1 MQEDE
6 NRLSRSISSNP
17 KPKPEPVVHVTATS
31 QPSIHLQSSDPVNLQ
46 RTATPVSEPKPEIKT
61 EQKITSTKTDPKEE
75 FVPRKTPLPSS
86 ETNSEDFIQGYSGNM
101 DRREAENL
109 LMYAEPGVY
118 LVRWSDR
125 MKFYAISY
133 VTEDRRMLHMGEILV
148 DENTKKVRV
157 LREDGLTTFGS
168 LNQYIAKMKEE
179 GIFKMP
185 LETSH
190 YVDIPPGQT
199 PKVEEEE
206 KKPEKIYEDW

>member
-1 MQEDE
+1 MQEEE
-6 NRLSRSISSNP
+6 NRASRVVPSNP
-17 KPKPEPVVHVTATS
+17 KPKPESIPV
-31 QPSIHLQSSDPVNLQ
+31 PSSPDPVNLQ
-46 RTATPVSEPKPEIKT
+46 RTAVTHSNPEPKPEVKPEPKVI
-61 EQKITSTKTDPKEE
+61 TKTDPSKEE

-168 LNQYIAKMKEE
+168 LNQYISKMKEE
-179 GIFKMP
+179 GIFKVT
-185 LETSH
+185 LETIH
-190 YVDIPPGQT
+190 YFDIQPGTT
-199 PKVEEEE
+199 PKVEV
-206 KKPEKIYEDW
+206 